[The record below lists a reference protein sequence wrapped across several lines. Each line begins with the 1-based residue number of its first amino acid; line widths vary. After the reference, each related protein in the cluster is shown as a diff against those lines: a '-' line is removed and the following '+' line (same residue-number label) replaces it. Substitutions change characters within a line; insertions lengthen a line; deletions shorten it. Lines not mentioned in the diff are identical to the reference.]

1 MNKYRQTNDTSVFWI
16 ITGITVLA
24 IIAIGFVAFGE
35 SKSQAQVASYE
46 TTSTS
51 RPKVVVASHF
61 QDFGKMNETDEK
73 TAEFTIENMGD
84 KPLQLFKIT
93 SSCGC
98 TFGSVTINGKKS
110 REFSMHSKS
119 NWTGELPPGQKAIV
133 SVTYKPSIMP
143 VKGEVTRAVYVST
156 NDPDNKE
163 LTFSVKAYVE

>member
-98 TFGSVTINGKKS
+98 TFGSVTINGKK
-110 REFSMHSKS
+110 REEMSLLF
-119 NWTGELPPGQKAIV
+119 
-133 SVTYKPSIMP
+133 
-143 VKGEVTRAVYVST
+143 
-156 NDPDNKE
+156 
-163 LTFSVKAYVE
+163 